1 MVKKQKI
8 PLVFY
13 RLASGRE
20 PVREWY
26 KEQSKADRDAIGHDL
41 GRVQWRFPVGMPLCR
56 AMGKGL
62 YEVRTDLPSQRI
74 ARTFIIYYR
83 GRLVALHA
91 FIKKTQRTPEV
102 DLKLAQKRQQE
113 IEHEKE

>member
-1 MVKKQKI
+1 MVEKHKI
-8 PLVFY
+8 PLAFY

-26 KEQSKADRDAIGHDL
+26 KEQSKADRDAIGYDL
-41 GRVQWRFPVGMPLCR
+41 SRVQWRFPVGMPLCR
-56 AMGKGL
+56 AMGNGV
-62 YEVRTDLPSQRI
+62 YEVRTSLPSGRI
-74 ARTFIIYYR
+74 ARTFIMYHR
-83 GRLVALHA
+83 GQLVALHA
-91 FIKKTQRTPEV
+91 FIKKTQKTPEA

>member
-1 MVKKQKI
+1 MVEKQKI
-8 PLVFY
+8 PLTFY

-41 GRVQWRFPVGMPLCR
+41 GRVQWRFPIGMPLCR
-56 AMGKGL
+56 AMGNGL
-62 YEVRTDLPSQRI
+62 FEVRTSLPSGRI
-74 ARTFIIYYR
+74 ARTFIMYHR
-83 GRLVALHA
+83 GQLVALHG
-91 FIKKTQRTPEV
+91 FIKKTQKTPAA
-102 DLKLAQKRQQE
+102 DLKLAQKRKQE

>member
-13 RLASGRE
+13 RLPSGRE
-20 PVREWY
+20 PVREFL
-26 KEQSKADRDAIGHDL
+26 KSLPIPDRKAAGDDILAA
-41 GRVQWRFPVGMPLCR
+41 QWKFPVGMPLCR
-56 AMGKGL
+56 AMGNGL
-62 YEVRTDLPSQRI
+62 YEIRTSLPSGRI
-74 ARTFIIYYR
+74 ARTFIMYHR

-91 FIKKTQRTPEV
+91 FIKKTQKTPETE
-102 DLKLAQKRQQE
+102 LKLAQKRKQE